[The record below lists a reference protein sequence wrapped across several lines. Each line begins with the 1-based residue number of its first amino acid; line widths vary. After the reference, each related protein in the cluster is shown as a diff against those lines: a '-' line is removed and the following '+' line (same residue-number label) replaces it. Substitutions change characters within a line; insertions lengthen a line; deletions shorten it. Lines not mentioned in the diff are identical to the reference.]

1 VSRWD
6 IQPAGVRGVLGQT
19 QAAAREFEH
28 QMTTMNAVLQGAA
41 SQSSSDIVAQ
51 AISGYIRQS
60 ATPQIQAVF
69 TRTAACL
76 NGAAQAL
83 NAYLEG
89 DLQMAANAQAS
100 ASAAPQARVP
110 MPHGAT
116 VTR

>member
-1 VSRWD
+1 
-6 IQPAGVRGVLGQT
+6 VLGQT
-19 QAAAREFEH
+19 QATASEFEN

-51 AISGYIRQS
+51 AISGYLTQL
-60 ATPQIQAVF
+60 AAPQIQAVF

-76 NGAAQAL
+76 GGAAQAV

-100 ASAAPQARVP
+100 AS
-110 MPHGAT
+110 G
-116 VTR
+116 TR

>member
-1 VSRWD
+1 MSRWD

-19 QAAAREFEH
+19 QATAGEFEG
-28 QMTTMNAVLQGAA
+28 QMTRMNSALQGAA

-51 AISGYIRQS
+51 AISGYANQS
-60 ATPQIQAVF
+60 AMPQIQAVF

-76 NGAAQAL
+76 NGAAQAV

-100 ASAAPQARVP
+100 ASAAPNAQAS
-110 MPHGAT
+110 MPHGAR
-116 VTR
+116 VAQ